1 MRVRPASSSEC
12 CERFPEISGGKLS
25 RFAAAGPGHL
35 QVVADWDRTLTTA
48 LTPDGRD
55 HSTYAILY
63 DGGYLGPEY
72 QRRSESLYRAYRTSE
87 RSADLSQQDKQ
98 CRMEAWWT
106 EQYDLMLAS
115 GFSSGTI
122 DRAISD
128 NQVRMR
134 DGAVSLIRL
143 LSRHRIPLLILSAG
157 IKPFITRYLAAQ
169 GVLDEN
175 VCIVANDFAF
185 DAKGLAVAYHRPLI
199 HSLNKHRAGIVPA
212 DHFSAVAR
220 RPNLILLGDTLED
233 IRAAEG
239 LDPAC
244 TLSYGF
250 PESSTHPSISA
261 YRAAYDVVIPDDGP
275 MTPVLDLVRNITQTT

>member
-1 MRVRPASSSEC
+1 MVSEGK
-12 CERFPEISGGKLS
+12 RSRLIAGGPDL
-25 RFAAAGPGHL
+25 L

-48 LTPDGRD
+48 HTIDGRD
-55 HSTYAILY
+55 QSTYAILY

-72 QRRSESLYRAYRTSE
+72 QRRSESLYRTYREAE
-87 RSADLSQQDKQ
+87 RSAVLGPPDKQ
-98 CRMEAWWT
+98 RRMQDWWSA
-106 EQYDLMLAS
+106 QFDLMLAA
-115 GFSSGTI
+115 GFSSGVI
-122 DRAISD
+122 DQAISD
-128 NQVRMR
+128 NRVRMR
-134 DGAVSLIRL
+134 DGAASLIRL
-143 LSRHRIPLLILSAG
+143 LSRHSIPLLILSAG

-185 DAKGLAVAYHRPLI
+185 DAEGLAVEYHRPLI

-212 DHFSAVAR
+212 DHLAAVSG

-233 IRAAEG
+233 IQAAEG
-239 LDPAC
+239 LNPAC

-261 YRAAYDVVIPDDGP
+261 YQAAYDVVIPDDGP
-275 MTPVLDLVRNITQTT
+275 MTPVLDLVRSITQTT